1 VYKIK
6 KKMARESKR
15 LQALIQR
22 GRDRAADSDP
32 DGFLVLR
39 KIVEPTT
46 EVVAEIRKIVARR
59 GISIFNGSG
68 AAAKKKRLQTPPID
82 TMRVS
87 PALTAFVDSVEYV
100 AIQHYPRLRFSHA
113 AGLLSEPGCE
123 EQPLHCDYDVEDLA
137 PLDDRDTPRGM
148 LVALEDDTKL
158 VLYPGS
164 HRLWRS
170 VNGEGPVTGTW
181 RHTLRLDAGD
191 VCFFRGD
198 LLHAGASYTKQN
210 VRMHAY
216 LDSELAP
223 RMPGR
228 TWLLSRKRP
237 GVCEWLRK

>member
-1 VYKIK
+1 
-6 KKMARESKR
+6 MARESKR

-123 EQPLHCDYDVEDLA
+123 EQPVRL
-137 PLDDRDTPRGM
+137 RRG
-148 LVALEDDTKL
+148 
-158 VLYPGS
+158 
-164 HRLWRS
+164 RL
-170 VNGEGPVTGTW
+170 
-181 RHTLRLDAGD
+181 
-191 VCFFRGD
+191 
-198 LLHAGASYTKQN
+198 GAA
-210 VRMHAY
+210 R
-216 LDSELAP
+216 
-223 RMPGR
+223 
-228 TWLLSRKRP
+228 
-237 GVCEWLRK
+237 